1 MKFGSPKN
9 YIIGVAD
16 KIFEKIKFIM
26 QKLWLI
32 IQREYTSRIRTRSFI
47 IGTFLAPLLFAGFIF
62 FQVKVMDLK
71 DDNLKRIV
79 VIDQGGFLNPD
90 SMPKFSNIL
99 FTVINESE
107 AAAKQQ
113 VNNKQYDA
121 LLIVP
126 SLRDINDKKFAVSY
140 FSDDKLGMELR
151 ENIKETI
158 AKPLR
163 ALKVTKLG
171 LDEKKVATLDS
182 RIKVDV
188 FSLSNSASK
197 GDDKKNSSI
206 SGDVAMGI
214 GYVMGFAMYI
224 SVLLFSMMVFR
235 SVMEEKTSRIS
246 EVMISSVKPM
256 QLMFGKIIG
265 VGAVGLTQF
274 LIQIIL
280 VIALITGIT
289 SVMPGMKTQ
298 PTNKIG
304 APRMGASQMPTVD
317 VDAMQSTDMS
327 AQIMSELQHQ
337 NWIAI
342 LPLFLLFFLAGFLM
356 YSSLYAAVGSAVGED
371 AGEAQGLTFPITIP
385 IILSIVIM
393 TTAVRAP
400 NSSLAVW
407 SSMFPLFSPI
417 VMPARLAFNP
427 PVWQVVLSLTLLIG
441 TMVCLVWLSGRIYR
455 IGILLYGKKVTLR
468 EMAKWMF
475 VKNI

>member
-1 MKFGSPKN
+1 
-9 YIIGVAD
+9 
-16 KIFEKIKFIM
+16 M

-32 IQREYTSRIRTRSFI
+32 IKREYTSRIRTRSFLV
-47 IGTFLAPLLFAGFIF
+47 GTFLAPLLFAGFVF
-62 FQVKVMDLK
+62 FNVKLAGFK
-71 DDNLKRIV
+71 DDNVKRIAI
-79 VIDQGGFLNPD
+79 IDQGSFLKTD
-90 SMPKFSNIL
+90 SMPKFSNII
-99 FTVINESE
+99 FTVVKESE
-107 AAAKQQ
+107 ETAKQQ
-113 VNNKQYDA
+113 VNNKQFDA
-121 LLIVP
+121 LLIIPALVNV
-126 SLRDINDKKFAVSY
+126 SDKKFVVSY
-140 FSDDKLGMELR
+140 FSDDKLGLELR

-158 AKPLR
+158 EKPLR
-163 ALKVTKLG
+163 SLKVAQLG

-188 FSLSNSASK
+188 FPLTSKSAN
-197 GDDKKNSSI
+197 GTDKKNSSI

-274 LIQIIL
+274 LIQIVL
-280 VIALITGIT
+280 VIALVVGIS
-289 SVMPGMKTQ
+289 SVIPGMKT
-298 PTNKIG
+298 PPPSKMG
-304 APRMGASQMPTVD
+304 VPGASMQQMPNMD
-317 VDAMQSTDMS
+317 IDATQTQDMTS
-327 AQIMSELQHQ
+327 QIMSELQHQ

-342 LPLFLLFFLAGFLM
+342 IPLFLLFFLAGFLM

-400 NSSLAVW
+400 DSSLAVW

-427 PVWQVVLSLTLLIG
+427 PFWQVALSLTILIG

-455 IGILLYGKKVTLR
+455 IGILLYGKKVKLKDL
-468 EMAKWMF
+468 AKWMF